1 MPYKHEEIHKKV
13 IEGYHN
19 YLGDESGIQEIEEVY
34 GKAKA
39 WDKYLESTVRQ
50 EAIDEFG
57 EDDPRVDYAVE
68 LTERLYRE
76 DK

>member
-1 MPYKHEEIHKKV
+1 MAYKHEEAHKQ
-13 IEGYHN
+13 ILSYYHA
-19 YLGDESGIQEIEEVY
+19 YLGDDTGQKEIEEVY
-34 GKAKA
+34 AKAKA